1 MIKNIL
7 VTATAIALVSLTS
20 CKKDF
25 LETSPTTAVSDAEA
39 VKTTQNA
46 WAALNG
52 IHRALTAQYD
62 AQPQGGEAGA
72 MSIRDLMGEDVI
84 YTISSGRGDFST
96 MLRWI
101 GQRNVADIQ
110 TRFIY
115 RYYYRIISNANV
127 LINGVDGAAGP
138 EADRKYIKGQALAY
152 RAWAHFNLVQLWAER
167 FDAAGTNS
175 TLGVPL
181 LLTNTFQGQPR
192 ATVAEVY
199 TQINKDL
206 DDAITLLAGYV
217 RTGTAIKS
225 NINQAVA
232 YGFKA
237 RVALAQQNWDVAAAS
252 AVSARTG
259 FSLMTNAEYLS
270 GFNDS
275 NNQEWMWGSRIISET
290 TPFFYQFHSFMGTNF
305 PSSAVRTQPKA
316 INANLWNALPN
327 TDIRKQCWIQNG
339 TAATVQAGIAWPPG
353 SAGTGY
359 SYIQYHMKKFFVKDP
374 DKSQFGDVP
383 MMRMAEMYLIEA
395 EARAR
400 KGGQD
405 AAARTAL
412 YNLLINRNPSYVLS
426 TNSGQALI
434 DEIMLHRRVELWGEG
449 FRFTD
454 LKRTNSDLNR
464 NVVPNTNATISVTMS
479 VPAGDKMWVWLF
491 PQDEI
496 NNNPAIVQNPL

>member
-7 VTATAIALVSLTS
+7 ITATAIALVSLTS

-72 MSIRDLMGEDVI
+72 MSIRDVMGEDLI
-84 YTISSGRGDFST
+84 YTVASGRGDFST
-96 MLRWI
+96 MLRWL
-101 GQRNVADIQ
+101 GQRNVSDIQ
-110 TRFIY
+110 IRFVY

-127 LINGVDGAAGP
+127 LINGVDGASGP
-138 EADRKYIKGQALAY
+138 EADRKIIKGQALAY

-181 LLTNTFQGQPR
+181 LLTNTFVGQPR

-206 DDAITLLAGYV
+206 DDAITLLGGYT
-217 RTGTAIKS
+217 RSGSAAKS
-225 NINQAVA
+225 NISQAVA

-237 RVALAQQNWDVAAAS
+237 RVALTQQNWDVAAAS
-252 AVSARTG
+252 AVSARAG
-259 FSLMTNAEYLS
+259 FSLMTNPEYLS
-270 GFNDS
+270 GFNDIT
-275 NNQEWMWGSRIISET
+275 NQEWMWGSRIITET
-290 TPFFYQFHSFMGTNF
+290 TPFFYQFHSIMATNYNG
-305 PSSAVRTQPKA
+305 SAVKTQPKA
-316 INANLWNALPN
+316 LNANLWNAMAN
-327 TDIRKQCWIQNG
+327 TDIRKQCWAQVGNA
-339 TAATVQAGIAWPPG
+339 TTVQAGIPWNTGA
-353 SAGTGY
+353 AGTGY
-359 SYIQYHMKKFFVKDP
+359 TYVAYHMKKFWI
-374 DKSQFGDVP
+374 SNLTAAIGDVP

-412 YNLLINRNPSYVLS
+412 YNLMVNRNPSYVLS

-434 DEIMLHRRVELWGEG
+434 DEIMINRRIELWGEG
-449 FRFTD
+449 FRFLD
-454 LKRTNSDLNR
+454 LKRTNADLNR
-464 NVVPNTNATISVTMS
+464 TAVPNTNATISVTMN
-479 VPAGDKMWVWLF
+479 VPAGDKLWVWLF